1 MVAVVLLAACANIA
15 NLLIARTSARAR
27 ETAIRLAIGA
37 SRRRLV
43 QQYFIE
49 SLLLGLAGGAAGFVA
64 GQWTSDLLAIT
75 FLDTTADRLPAAF
88 AADARVLVFTAAVSI
103 AVAMVFGLAP
113 AIRASRTEPATTMA
127 GTRTS
132 SGTPSSMRGM
142 RPLVAAQL
150 ALAFVVVLAAALLGR
165 TLSNFARLDPGFETD
180 HVVSVEFN
188 PPASGYTF
196 ERLPALSSRLA
207 ATADAVP
214 GAVSAAVSMCP
225 LLGNCSSSASYW
237 LGRRGERPVP
247 LFENYVGPQYFSTVG
262 IRIIR
267 GREFTERDVEGST
280 PVAIISE
287 SVARMHFGA
296 QDPIGRHVGDTQ
308 RDAEVVGVAADVRP
322 VSLREPPVAMI
333 YWPIQQQGAIP
344 FSLAVRVAG
353 DPRQAV
359 PTVRET
365 IQRAEPGL
373 AIDRAGPMALQIARN
388 VLRERVVAY
397 LAAALG
403 GLTLLLACLGLY
415 GVLSYTVG
423 RRMQEFG
430 VRLALGARPRD
441 LTRMLMRDALKIV
454 CAGTCVGIAIAF
466 WANRLL
472 QALLFE
478 VNPADPVSSISV
490 AVLLVAVALAACYV
504 PALRASRIDPA
515 GVLRSE

>member
-1 MVAVVLLAACANIA
+1 
-15 NLLIARTSARAR
+15 
-27 ETAIRLAIGA
+27 
-37 SRRRLV
+37 
-43 QQYFIE
+43 
-49 SLLLGLAGGAAGFVA
+49 
-64 GQWTSDLLAIT
+64 
-75 FLDTTADRLPAAF
+75 
-88 AADARVLVFTAAVSI
+88 
-103 AVAMVFGLAP
+103 
-113 AIRASRTEPATTMA
+113 
-127 GTRTS
+127 
-132 SGTPSSMRGM
+132 
-142 RPLVAAQL
+142 
-150 ALAFVVVLAAALLGR
+150 
-165 TLSNFARLDPGFETD
+165 
-180 HVVSVEFN
+180 
-188 PPASGYTF
+188 
-196 ERLPALSSRLA
+196 
-207 ATADAVP
+207 
-214 GAVSAAVSMCP
+214 
-225 LLGNCSSSASYW
+225 
-237 LGRRGERPVP
+237 
-247 LFENYVGPQYFSTVG
+247 
-262 IRIIR
+262 
-267 GREFTERDVEGST
+267 
-280 PVAIISE
+280 
-287 SVARMHFGA
+287 
-296 QDPIGRHVGDTQ
+296 
-308 RDAEVVGVAADVRP
+308 
-322 VSLREPPVAMI
+322 MI